1 MEESTQKMEERV
13 ALLQGQELGEM
24 LKERAEMIDPKE
36 FEVLRTEISRVQKIW
51 RQRRS
56 VCREMVGNLADG
68 MEKRDEEITV
78 EVRRENDVQEMIG
91 LETEEELGIEL
102 PFKRLIVC

>member
-1 MEESTQKMEERV
+1 MKELDSSLSDEELEKEIKRMKESTQKMEERV
-13 ALLQGQELGEM
+13 ASLQGQGLGEM
-24 LKERAEMIDPKE
+24 LKGRAEMIDPKE
-36 FEVLRTEISRVQKIW
+36 LEILRTEISRVQKIW

-78 EVRRENDVQEMIG
+78 EVRRENDV
-91 LETEEELGIEL
+91 
-102 PFKRLIVC
+102 